1 MGLREKAERFLRGKK
16 TVEKYPE
23 IEPEIIYDDDIAV
36 FDNNKNPAESVLIED
51 EFGGDIHFSEDETN
65 IFEQESSGVIIDEI
79 PEAFFSEDNLSAE
92 FKDFDDF
99 KLYATDNNQ
108 ENTVE
113 SYFEPVKESGLE
125 PEAEFVDKS
134 EKETLS
140 ETEAELLVE
149 PEKEPEFESAIESE
163 IETETESEFDSVIE
177 PVSESIIEPVAES
190 IIEHISESKEDS
202 EIKQQELSTV
212 NDNVK
217 DDFKSSHN
225 DNLLL
230 IEIAKEIMKS
240 SSVNHLKETA
250 IFSIMS
256 YLSVEG
262 VSIISPESD
271 ESEKWILSDTKGVKI
286 KSKRITFSIEDIIF
300 RDVFEK
306 GIIYDISEYANSV
319 SSEYQKLKSIGTKIL
334 IPVKD
339 NSRTVLIISVCSKIK
354 DDLFSDSE
362 KRFIREIAEF
372 MSLSAGSCLESDR
385 LKNQNSVL
393 LENSRRLIDIDT
405 YEERIRK
412 SAADSDIEKYIRG
425 EMANNGVSSFAFF
438 ERDDRDDF
446 FRVRFCEEKDYLN
459 FQKKSFSISLDNAF
473 TAYLFSINGYAVI
486 ENPINNEV
494 LHKIFGE
501 EMLARMNVFVSM
513 PYVIRG
519 RLTGFA
525 LIFRADIDDL
535 QSNLIQINRLSK
547 VVFSFFQNSR
557 SIEIFTLKYYDL
569 LSSYLKKLSDE
580 IKHADEMNIPLTFA
594 GFCIKNMKRLV
605 SVYGE
610 KQAEG
615 IIACLSDAIAA
626 RLSETDFAVR
636 YSRNSIIVV
645 FPGKQKKSVSVAA
658 NIVKNEVIEKYRK
671 YEIPLM
677 INFLT
682 CEYPDEAKT
691 LDEILS
697 VVE

>member
-1 MGLREKAERFLRGKK
+1 MGLREKAERILRGKFSA
-16 TVEKYPE
+16 EKYPE
-23 IEPEIIYDDDIAV
+23 IEPEIIYDEEIPSEINNNDAV
-36 FDNNKNPAESVLIED
+36 ESVLIED
-51 EFGGDIHFSEDETN
+51 EFGGDAVFPEIESDLNDSELTE
-65 IFEQESSGVIIDEI
+65 VIVDEI
-79 PEAFFSEDNLSAE
+79 PEAFYSEDNLSN
-92 FKDFDDF
+92 DIVN
-99 KLYATDNNQ
+99 T
-108 ENTVE
+108 ENTE
-113 SYFEPVKESGLE
+113 NIENAENLE
-125 PEAEFVDKS
+125 PASNGDDLNNENDAEHEADPK
-134 EKETLS
+134 
-140 ETEAELLVE
+140 
-149 PEKEPEFESAIESE
+149 AIQSG
-163 IETETESEFDSVIE
+163 
-177 PVSESIIEPVAES
+177 SESNIDD
-190 IIEHISESKEDS
+190 ESK
-202 EIKQQELSTV
+202 L
-212 NDNVK
+212 
-217 DDFKSSHN
+217 SHN

-256 YLSVEG
+256 HLSVEG
-262 VSIISPESD
+262 VSIIAPESD
-271 ESEKWILSDTKGVKI
+271 ESDKWILSDTKGVKI
-286 KSKRITFSIEDIIF
+286 KSKRITFNIEDIIF

-319 SSEYQKLKSIGTKIL
+319 SSEYQKLRSIGTKIL

-339 NSRTVLIISVCSKIK
+339 NNRTVLIISVCSKIK
-354 DDLFSDSE
+354 DDIFSDSD
-362 KRFIREIAEF
+362 KRFIREISEF

-385 LKNQNSVL
+385 LKNQNSLL
-393 LENSRRLIDIDT
+393 LENSRKLVDIDT

-412 SAADSDIEKYIRG
+412 TAADSDIEKYIRS
-425 EMANNGVSSFAFF
+425 EMTNNGVSSFAFF
-438 ERDDRDDF
+438 ERDDRDDV
-446 FRVRFCEEKDYLN
+446 FRVRYCEEKDYLN

-486 ENPINNEV
+486 ENPINNEI

-580 IKHADEMNIPLTFA
+580 IKHADEMSIPITFA

-615 IIACLSDAIAA
+615 ILVSLSDAIAG

-658 NIVKNEVIEKYRK
+658 NLIKNEVIEKYRK
-671 YEIPLM
+671 YDIPLM

-697 VVE
+697 IVE